1 MDRIVLK
8 IIEQA
13 RSGEHLSRDEI
24 AWLLSFPE
32 ESPESLLVVKEAK
45 RLAWERC
52 RGRAFVHAQ
61 IGLDSLP
68 CPENCRYCSFAQV
81 NDSNS
86 RECSVI
92 DMDALLDFARLFS
105 QEGANLISLM
115 STAALPFE
123 KLLSFVA
130 AARLVID
137 DHVILLVNGP
147 DLSLEQAIELRE
159 VGADAAYHA
168 VRLGEGYL
176 TDLDPRK
183 RVQTIENIQAAGL
196 ALMSGVE
203 PLWRNAPED
212 ELLDAI
218 ERQIALRPVW
228 TGCCSLTIAENC
240 SIHGLEPASRLRAR
254 QVGAIIRLAAG
265 SRIPVGGVGGVA
277 WVDAGT
283 DPRMRGKSSHHESL
297 RRDMRET
304 RSALEKDGWLVAGQD
319 ESWAYCLRGVKPSAW

>member
-61 IGLDSLP
+61 IGLDSLR
-68 CPENCRYCSFAQV
+68 CPGNCRYCSFAQV

-86 RECSVI
+86 RECSVM
-92 DMDALLDFARLFS
+92 DMDALLAFARLFS

-159 VGADAAYHA
+159 AGADAAYHA

-176 TDLDPRK
+176 TDLDPRR

-218 ERQIALRPVW
+218 ERQIGLRPVW

-240 SIHGLEPASRLRAR
+240 SIHGLKPASRSRAR
-254 QVGAIIRLAAG
+254 QVALSFVLLPVLAYLLAASAALRG
-265 SRIPVGGVGGVA
+265 LMQGPTPECAGGA
-277 WVDAGT
+277 HIMSPCAGT
-283 DPRMRGKSSHHESL
+283 C
-297 RRDMRET
+297 
-304 RSALEKDGWLVAGQD
+304 EKLDAIWKKTDGLLQAKMNPGHI
-319 ESWAYCLRGVKPSAW
+319 ACGA